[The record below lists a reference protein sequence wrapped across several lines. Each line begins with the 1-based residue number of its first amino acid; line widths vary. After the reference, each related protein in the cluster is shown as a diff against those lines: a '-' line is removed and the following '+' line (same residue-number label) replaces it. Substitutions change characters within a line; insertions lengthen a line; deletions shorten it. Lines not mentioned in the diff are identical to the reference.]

1 MHRRNVASAPISSIK
16 EEEDVPTS
24 TPITMRPPKKP
35 RSWLNLETV
44 RLAVPVL
51 AGGRIRA
58 KQSRLVKL
66 AESRDK
72 ALVCTCSG
80 GVGAGPGAA
89 ALLSPLSGAR

>member
-24 TPITMRPPKKP
+24 TPITMRPPKKS

-51 AGGRIRA
+51 AGGRFNARIDFLIL
-58 KQSRLVKL
+58 QG
-66 AESRDK
+66 AETK
-72 ALVCTCSG
+72 PFFTCSG
-80 GVGAGPGAA
+80 GVGAGPSAA
-89 ALLSPLSGAR
+89 ALLSQLSGAR

>member
-24 TPITMRPPKKP
+24 TPITMRPPKKS

-51 AGGRIRA
+51 AGGRVRA
-58 KQSRLVKL
+58 RSTCRSCRELRQSPCAHAVVVLV
-66 AESRDK
+66 
-72 ALVCTCSG
+72 LVLLQLPYFHRCL
-80 GVGAGPGAA
+80 GPGKQ
-89 ALLSPLSGAR
+89 